1 MSLSK
6 KAIVIALTLLL
17 PIVMN
22 AQQFNGGV
30 LGGMTISKPTG
41 NPKAGGWKKVGAI
54 LGGYVNLDFSRHS
67 ALQVELEYIMK
78 GGIDNP
84 DVSKGKTDSYLLR
97 LGYIEMPVLYQF
109 KFLERF
115 SLETGPSVNFLLH
128 SYERI
133 NGADNVIEP
142 PYTDVGFSWNIGAS
156 FYITDRIWFTFRAN
170 NSLINT
176 RTRTVTDMVWR
187 FWAYGEYNDVF
198 ILALY
203 YRLNKLGKDRKSP

>member
-1 MSLSK
+1 MRTKL
-6 KAIVIALTLLL
+6 ILLTLIFLV
-17 PIVMN
+17 PVMAV

-30 LGGMTISKPTG
+30 LGGMTISKATG
-41 NPKAGGWKKVGAI
+41 NPKAGGWKKVGMI
-54 LGGYVNLDFSRHS
+54 MGGFINLEFTRHS
-67 ALQVELEYIMK
+67 ALQMELEYIMK
-78 GGIDNP
+78 GASDNP

-109 KFLERF
+109 KVIEKF

-133 NGADNVIEP
+133 NGADNVIDP
-142 PYTDVGFSWNIGAS
+142 PYSNVGFSWNIGAS
-156 FYITDRIWFTFRAN
+156 FYLSDRLWLNIRAN

-198 ILALY
+198 IFSVFYKLS
-203 YRLNKLGKDRKSP
+203 KLGRDRRSQ

>member
-1 MSLSK
+1 M
-6 KAIVIALTLLL
+6 
-17 PIVMN
+17 

-30 LGGMTISKPTG
+30 LGGMTISKATG
-41 NPKAGGWKKVGAI
+41 NPKAGGWKKVGMVI
-54 LGGYVNLDFSRHS
+54 GGFINLDFSRHS
-67 ALQVELEYIMK
+67 ALQMELEYIMK
-78 GGIDNP
+78 GASDNP

-97 LGYIEMPVLYQF
+97 VGYIEMPVLYQF
-109 KFLERF
+109 KIIEKF

-142 PYTDVGFSWNIGAS
+142 VYSSVGFSWNIGAS
-156 FYITDRIWFTFRAN
+156 FYISDRLWFNFRAN

-198 ILALY
+198 TFSLFYKLS
-203 YRLNKLGKDRKSP
+203 KLGKDRGNR